1 MKTLFCLPL
10 AWSLSLAVSPA
21 ARAQEGAI
29 DMTGM
34 GIYAGEEAVM
44 EAARESAP
52 ARGKARPVVTGA
64 FSYAS
69 SAALR
74 RQTVSSAAQRLQARS
89 PADAQA
95 ITSAFGPGKADYNQ
109 VYEGIIKGSGLNNNN
124 AADALAAYTIINWVV
139 VHNVQ
144 DGNAITVPM
153 ARGVRA
159 QVAPLLA
166 PKLTA
171 PGAAAQTGETF
182 KLQTAILFTG
192 WQAARKNGQL
202 ADFRQRVASS
212 FKAQYGFD
220 LAQVKL
226 TSQGLV
232 KR

>member
-10 AWSLSLAVSPA
+10 VWCLSLAMASAV
-21 ARAQEGAI
+21 RAQDGAV

-34 GIYAGEEAVM
+34 GIYASEEAVK

-52 ARGKARPVVTGA
+52 VRSKARPVASAA
-64 FSYAS
+64 FSYVS

-74 RQTVSSAAQRLQARS
+74 RQTVSSAAQRLQARR
-89 PADAQA
+89 PADANS
-95 ITSAFGPGKADYNQ
+95 IISAFGPGKADYNQ

-124 AADALAAYTIINWVV
+124 AADALAAYAIINWVV
-139 VHNVQ
+139 VNNVQ

-171 PGAAAQTGETF
+171 PGAAAQTGETL
-182 KLQTAILFTG
+182 KLQTALLFTD
-192 WQAARKNGQL
+192 WQAARRNGQL
-202 ADFRQRVASS
+202 AGFRQRVAGS

-220 LAQVKL
+220 LAQATL
-226 TSQGLV
+226 TSQGFT